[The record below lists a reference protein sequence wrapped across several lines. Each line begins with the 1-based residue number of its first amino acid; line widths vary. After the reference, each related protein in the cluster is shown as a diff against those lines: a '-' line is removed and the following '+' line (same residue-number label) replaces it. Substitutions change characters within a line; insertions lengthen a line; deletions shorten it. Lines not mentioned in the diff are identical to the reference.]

1 MPTRAPLPLVI
12 KATVIKVTLVGC
24 SLLGSQACT
33 SDNPPDD
40 GPVAGSSPASGAP
53 HGTTGG
59 GGGHSGTSGG
69 SNGSVI
75 PEGGSGGGAA
85 PVDPEGGAG
94 RNESGETSGGAG
106 SPGNGESFAERVVV
120 ENLSSPWEITWGPD
134 SWLWVTERSGKRV
147 VRINPD
153 DGMLRVALEIDEVR
167 QEGSQD
173 GLLGMALHPQLLAEA
188 GQDFVYV
195 AYSYDAAAGRRIKI
209 RRYTYDASSGTLAAP
224 LDLLSELPASSD
236 HNAGRLLVGPDAKL
250 YYTIGDQGENQF
262 ERKCNLDRA
271 QDLPTADQITAGD
284 FQTYQGKILRL
295 NLDGSIP
302 SDNPEL
308 DGVRSHIFSF
318 GHRNPQ
324 GIAFGPT
331 GRLFSSE
338 QGPKSDDE
346 LNRIEAGKNYGWP
359 HVAGF
364 KDDKAY
370 VYANWSAAPDCDQLD
385 YSDYTIPASVP
396 QQKESDWADPNF
408 MAPLLT
414 FYTVESSHEFEDP
427 QCGDNANICWPTIA
441 PSSLELYSAA
451 KHVLSGWTDSLL
463 ITSLKQ
469 GTVYRVPLSADGTA
483 VNGDVVPLFKTT
495 NRYRDVAVNPD
506 GRTFYVI
513 TDPQGSTASLDGGAT
528 SALENKGSVLAFTAA
543 PRE

>member
-1 MPTRAPLPLVI
+1 MLTRTPVPLVL
-12 KATVIKVTLVGC
+12 KVTLLGGSLVVG
-24 SLLGSQACT
+24 QACG
-33 SDNPPDD
+33 SDDAPDD
-40 GPVAGSSPASGAP
+40 GAAAGRSPASGAP
-53 HGTTGG
+53 HGPTGG
-59 GGGHSGTSGG
+59 RGGHSGASGASTGGAPSLGGAGNGATPIDGG
-69 SNGSVI
+69 S
-75 PEGGSGGGAA
+75 
-85 PVDPEGGAG
+85 GAG
-94 RNESGETSGGAG
+94 RNESGENSGGAAT
-106 SPGNGESFAERVVV
+106 SANGASFAKRVVA
-120 ENLSSPWEITWGPD
+120 ENLSSPWEVTWGPD

-147 VRINPD
+147 VRINPG
-153 DGMLRVALEIDEVR
+153 DGMVRVVLEIDEVR

-173 GLLGMALHPQLLAEA
+173 GLLGMALHPQLLAA
-188 GQDFVYV
+188 VNQDFVYV

-262 ERKCNLDRA
+262 DRKCNLNRA
-271 QDLPTADQITAGD
+271 QDLPTADQIAAGD
-284 FQTYQGKILRL
+284 FQTYQGKILRV

-308 DGVRSHIFSF
+308 NGVRSHVFSF

-346 LNRIEAGKNYGWP
+346 LNRIDAGKNYGWP

-370 VYANWSAAPDCDQLD
+370 VYGNWSAAPDCEQLA
-385 YSDYTIPASVP
+385 YSDYVIPASVP
-396 QQKESDWADPNF
+396 QQKESDWAEPHF
-408 MAPLLT
+408 MPPLLT

-427 QCGDNANICWPTIA
+427 KCGDNANICWPTIA
-441 PSSLELYSAA
+441 PSSLEFYSAA
-451 KHVLSGWTDSLL
+451 QQALSGWSDSLL

-469 GTVYRVPLSADGTA
+469 GTVYRVPLSADGATI
-483 VNGDVVPLFKTT
+483 NGNVTPLFKTT
-495 NRYRDVAVNPD
+495 NRYRDIAVKPD
-506 GRTFYVI
+506 GRAFYVI
-513 TDPQGSTASLDGGAT
+513 TDAQGSTASVDGGAT
-528 SALENKGSVLAFTAA
+528 ASLENKGSVLEFSAA
-543 PRE
+543 PLE

>member
-1 MPTRAPLPLVI
+1 MATRAPLPLVI

-24 SLLGSQACT
+24 SLLGSQACG
-33 SDNPPDD
+33 SDTPDG
-40 GPVAGSSPASGAP
+40 GPVAGSGPTSGAP
-53 HGTTGG
+53 HGATGG
-59 GGGHSGTSGG
+59 RGGYGGASG

-75 PEGGSGGGAA
+75 PRGGAGSGGA

-94 RNESGETSGGAG
+94 RNEGGEASGGAAN
-106 SPGNGESFAERVVV
+106 PGNQESFAKRVVV

-134 SWLWVTERSGKRV
+134 SWLWVTERVGKRV

-153 DGMLRVALEIDEVR
+153 DGTVGVALEIDEVR
-167 QEGSQD
+167 QEGAQD
-173 GLLGMALHPQLLAEA
+173 GLLGMALHPQLLA
-188 GQDFVYV
+188 GTDQDFVYV

-209 RRYTYDASSGTLAAP
+209 RRYTYDASSGTLSAP
-224 LDLLSELPASSD
+224 LDLLSELPASND
-236 HNAGRLLVGPDAKL
+236 HNGGRLGVGPDAKL
-250 YYTIGDQGENQF
+250 YYSIGDQGENQF
-262 ERKCNLDRA
+262 DRKCNLDRA

-284 FQTYQGKILRL
+284 FQTYQGKILRM

-308 DGVRSHIFSF
+308 NGVRSHVFSF

-359 HVAGF
+359 QVAGF

-370 VYANWSAAPDCDQLD
+370 VYANWSAAPDCEQLD
-385 YSDYTIPASVP
+385 YSDYTIPATVP

-414 FYTVESSHEFEDP
+414 FYTVESSYQFEDP
-427 QCGDNANICWPTIA
+427 KCEGNANICWPTIA
-441 PSSLELYSAA
+441 PSSLELYAPA

-469 GTVYRVPLSADGTA
+469 GTVYRVPLSADGAAINGA
-483 VNGDVVPLFKTT
+483 VAPLFKTT
-495 NRYRDVAVNPD
+495 NRYRDVAVKPD
-506 GRTFYVI
+506 GRAFYVI
-513 TDPQGSTASLDGGAT
+513 TDAQGSTASLDGGAT
-528 SALENKGSVLAFTAA
+528 SSLENKGSVLEFAA
-543 PRE
+543 TPRE